1 MKLFTLFLLTIPILS
16 GEEGILRGK
25 VMVQETQEPLPGV
38 NVFLDSTYY
47 GCPTNEDGEYCKSS
61 KTLGLSSE

>member
-1 MKLFTLFLLTIPILS
+1 
-16 GEEGILRGK
+16 
-25 VMVQETQEPLPGV
+25 LPGV